1 MTKRIF
7 RSVLLVAVAVLIACL
22 GIVTAILYDYLA
34 DTHEEQLEDAMEL
47 AIAGV
52 EQNGEAYL
60 ASVTSNDY
68 RITWIASDGTV
79 LGDTRAQADTMGNH
93 GDREEVK
100 LALVQGVG
108 SDSRYSDTLTEQTTY
123 YARRLEDG
131 TVLRISISHATVLAL
146 LLDMLQPILIVAVI
160 AIVLG
165 ALLARR
171 VARRVTEPLNQLDLD
186 HPLENES
193 YEELAPLLNRISAQ
207 RKQIK
212 EQLSILKQKTDE
224 FQQVTENMNE
234 GLVLLDNKCL
244 ILSINPAAEALF
256 ETGDSCVGQEFL
268 TVDRSHE
275 VSTAI
280 QRARNE
286 GYSDLLVSRNG
297 REYRFNISR
306 IESGGVVVGAVLLAF
321 DVTEM
326 AAAERN
332 RREFTANVSHE
343 LKTPLQS
350 IIGSAELLENG
361 IVKNEDV
368 PRFVG
373 RIRGEASR
381 LVSLIEDIIRLSQL
395 DERAEMTRESVN
407 LLDVAE
413 EVAAELQSTAA
424 GRNVTLSVTGKAAVI
439 EGVRRLLSEI
449 AYNLCDNAIKYNVDG
464 GSVTMSVTEEGEKV
478 LLTVKDT
485 GIGIPLEHQSRI
497 FERFYRV
504 DKSHSKASGGTGLG
518 LSIVKHAAQYHGAE
532 IDLQS
537 AAGEGTAIIVRFP
550 RKSDN

>member
-7 RSVLLVAVAVLIACL
+7 RSVLLVAVAVLIASL
-22 GIVTAILYDYLA
+22 GIVTVILYDYLA
-34 DTHEEQLEDAMEL
+34 DTHEEQLEDAMAL
-47 AIAGV
+47 AAAGV
-52 EQNGEAYL
+52 ERKGQDYL
-60 ASVTSNDY
+60 ASVASNDY

-79 LGDTRAQADTMGNH
+79 LGDTHAQADTMGNH
-93 GDREEVK
+93 GDRDEVREA
-100 LALVQGVG
+100 LAEGEG

-123 YARRLEDG
+123 YARRLADG
-131 TVLRISISHATVLAL
+131 TVLRISISHDTVLAL
-146 LLDMLQPILIVAVI
+146 LLDMLQPVLIVAVI
-160 AIVLG
+160 AIVLC

-186 HPLENES
+186 HPLENEA
-193 YEELAPLLNRISAQ
+193 YEELSPLLNRISVQ

-212 EQLSILKQKTDE
+212 DQLSNLKQKTDE
-224 FQQVTENMNE
+224 FQQITGNMNE
-234 GLVLLDNKCL
+234 GLVLLDNKGV

-256 ETGDSCVGQEFL
+256 ETDDSCVGNEFL

-275 VSTAI
+275 VSAAI
-280 QRARNE
+280 QRARDQ
-286 GYSDLLVSRNG
+286 GRSGLVAARNG

-361 IVKNEDV
+361 LVQSEDV

-395 DERAEMTRESVN
+395 DERTEMARESID

-413 EVAAELQSTAA
+413 EVAAGLQSTAESK
-424 GRNVTLSVTGKAAVI
+424 NVTLSVTGKAAVI
-439 EGVRRLLSEI
+439 EGVRRLLYEI
-449 AYNLCDNAIKYNVDG
+449 AYNLCDNAIKYNVAG

-478 LLTVKDT
+478 LLTVRDT
-485 GIGIPLEHQSRI
+485 GIGIPAEHHSRI

-532 IDLQS
+532 VDLQS
-537 AAGEGTAIIVRFP
+537 AVGEGTAIIVRFS
-550 RKSDN
+550 RKKDK